1 MKTHTT
7 RGAEIMAPIRKLKY
21 IIDGLRSH
29 HERWNGSGYP
39 DGLKG
44 EDIPLMGRIIAVADT
59 FDAMTTNRPYQ
70 RSLSFQQAV
79 ARINDIK
86 VAAFDD
92 RVVES
97 FNRAYQ
103 AGEFGTEATE
113 HGPDIAAVA
122 S

>member
-1 MKTHTT
+1 MSP
-7 RGAEIMAPIRKLKY
+7 APE
-21 IIDGLRSH
+21 G
-29 HERWNGSGYP
+29 
-39 DGLKG
+39 
-44 EDIPLMGRIIAVADT
+44 
-59 FDAMTTNRPYQ
+59 MTTNRPYQ

-86 VAAFDD
+86 VSAFDD

-103 AGEFGTEATE
+103 AGEFGTKATAN
-113 HGPDIAAVA
+113 GPDIEAVA